1 MFKTMKEILACKPKL
16 PVFGEPAKTKKVFS
30 K

>member
-1 MFKTMKEILACKPKL
+1 MFKTMKEINQCKPKL
-16 PVFGEPAKTKKVFS
+16 PVFGEPAKVRKTFS